1 MTLNS
6 SWATYTGSGAAIL
19 TVILLIIA
27 AAFVV
32 LGSRLRGTLSA
43 TRPGR
48 TVTAFLLVMWVLSI
62 LTASNAQNRVYM
74 LAFRQQIASGQI
86 PKIVLPPDRIAPV
99 TLTAVLVTF
108 IVIFVLCRHHGW
120 KMALGN
126 AILGALAAP
135 WIFELP
141 FDLIIVGKVYSP
153 VPEIVYRG
161 LYFLPLLLIEVST
174 FSLLTLSPLVRVSRA
189 TLFSLAGMF
198 LVFAIWAAIGFAYP
212 SAPIPIALNAIAK
225 VLCFVVAIT
234 LFLPL
239 KGTDAEENVS
249 RGTPQA
255 I

>member
-1 MTLNS
+1 MTVNS
-6 SWATYTGSGAAIL
+6 SWSPYTGGEAIVL
-19 TVILLIIA
+19 TIVLLLIAGALVI
-27 AAFVV
+27 
-32 LGSRLRGTLSA
+32 LGSRLRGTLAA

-48 TVTAFLLVMWVLSI
+48 TVTVFLFVMWILSI
-62 LTASNAQNRVYM
+62 LTASNAENRVYM

-99 TLTAVLVTF
+99 TFSAVLVTF
-108 IVIFVLCRHHGW
+108 IVILVLCRRHGW

-141 FDLIIVGKVYSP
+141 FDLIIVWRTYSP
-153 VPEIVYRG
+153 VPETVFRG
-161 LYFLPLLLIEVST
+161 LYFLPLFLVEVST
-174 FSLLTLSPLVRVSRA
+174 LSLLTLSPLVRLSRA

-198 LVFAIWAAIGFAYP
+198 LVFAIWAATGFAYP
-212 SAPIPIALNAIAK
+212 AAPIPIALNATSK
-225 VLCFVVAIT
+225 VLCFVAAIT

-239 KGTDAEENVS
+239 KGTAAEENVS
-249 RGTPQA
+249 RGTPQS